1 MTKFLIY
8 INVLFMNNDEI
19 IYDDEDILSTIDA
32 AKLIGVSRSTINY
45 WIINYGLKADI
56 TPSKRYKVRYVD
68 FKNFLALHK
77 RDKRAKIKRKTS
89 KYKIAIIEPTIMTRK
104 NYIEWLKDDYDIA
117 CVSDLIKPLREL
129 KRISPDIILMDIN
142 LSEDKDYFYIIDEI
156 KKEIKLR
163 DALIIIITKK
173 YNEDDVVNGLERG
186 ACDYVRK
193 PVGQNE
199 LKARIKN
206 LLRFFIDI

>member
-1 MTKFLIY
+1 
-8 INVLFMNNDEI
+8 MNNEEI
-19 IYDDEDILSTIDA
+19 IFEDEDFLSTIEA
-32 AKLIGVSRSTINY
+32 AKVVGVSRTTINY

-56 TPSKRYKVRYVD
+56 TPGKRYRIRYID
-68 FKNFLALHK
+68 LKIFLALNK
-77 RDKRAKIKRKTS
+77 RDKRIKLKRKSS
-89 KYKIAIIEPTIMTRK
+89 KYKIAIIEPTVITRK
-104 NYIEWLKDDYDIA
+104 NYIEWLKGDYDIE
-117 CVSDLIKPLREL
+117 CVSNLIKPLREL
-129 KRISPDIILMDIN
+129 KKISPDIILMDIN

-163 DALIIIITKK
+163 TALIIIITKK
-173 YNEDDVVNGLERG
+173 YNEDDVVSGLEKG
-186 ACDYVRK
+186 ACDYVKK

>member
-1 MTKFLIY
+1 
-8 INVLFMNNDEI
+8 MNNEEI
-19 IYDDEDILSTIDA
+19 IFEDEDFLSTIEA
-32 AKLIGVSRSTINY
+32 AKVVGVSRTTINY

-56 TPSKRYKVRYVD
+56 TPGKRYRIRYID
-68 FKNFLALHK
+68 LKIFLALNK
-77 RDKRAKIKRKTS
+77 RDKRIKLKRKSS
-89 KYKIAIIEPTIMTRK
+89 KYKIAIIEPTVITRK
-104 NYIEWLKDDYDIA
+104 NYIEWLKDDYDIE
-117 CVSDLIKPLREL
+117 CVSNLIKPLREL
-129 KRISPDIILMDIN
+129 KKISPDIILMDIN

-163 DALIIIITKK
+163 TALIIIITKK
-173 YNEDDVVNGLERG
+173 YNEDDVVSGLEKG
-186 ACDYVRK
+186 ACDYVKK